1 MILDTWVI
9 SIVFACINNTVNEA
23 SLSNTSVLRLVRL
36 VRIVRMARMA
46 KLVRLMPELM
56 ILLKG
61 MMVATQTVFYTLC
74 LLMLFIY
81 IFAIAFMQLTK
92 GTSLEQ
98 AYFSSMLITM
108 KNLLLNGILPDQAS

>member
-1 MILDTWVI
+1 
-9 SIVFACINNTVNEA
+9 
-23 SLSNTSVLRLVRL
+23 
-36 VRIVRMARMA
+36 MARVA

-56 ILLKG
+56 ILFKG

-81 IFAIAFMQLTK
+81 IFAITFMQLTK

-108 KNLLLNGILPDQAS
+108 KNLLLNGILPDQATFVEALSEEHIMFAILMLVFILIG